1 MPRSSSDDARA
12 GRPDPMPESAGPAT
26 AEGAERTFAHARD
39 AAASSARILE
49 AARVEF
55 CEWGLSGARIDRIA
69 AAADI
74 NKRMLYHYY
83 GSKDGLY
90 QATLVDAYKEI
101 RAGERSL
108 DLDRY
113 PPGEAM
119 ARLVRFT
126 FRHFLEKPWFVR
138 LLTVENLHQA
148 RFLKTVEDIRTLHS
162 PLVEEIQ
169 RLLTRGARSGRFR
182 DGVDP
187 VQLYISIA
195 ALGFFYVSNTHTL
208 STIFGRDL
216 SDPGALYD
224 REDHI
229 VAMIDRFLAP
239 APDAPSP

>member
-1 MPRSSSDDARA
+1 
-12 GRPDPMPESAGPAT
+12 MPESTGPA
-26 AEGAERTFAHARD
+26 APDAAERTAAHPRD

-49 AARVEF
+49 AARAEF

-83 GSKDGLY
+83 GNKDALY
-90 QATLVDAYKEI
+90 RATLVDAYQEI

-148 RFLKTVEDIRTLHS
+148 RFLKTVEDIRALHS
-162 PLVEEIQ
+162 PLVAEIQ
-169 RLLTRGARSGRFR
+169 HLLTRGARTGRFR
-182 DGVDP
+182 EGIDP

-216 SDPGALYD
+216 GEPAALD
-224 REDHI
+224 EREAHI
-229 VAMIDRFLAP
+229 VAMIDRFLTPVPDAP
-239 APDAPSP
+239 AP